1 MPKYFKLLE
10 THQSPVET
18 KPVDI
23 PASVERAIKIN
34 FGVPITGYL
43 CCALFDHG
51 INCLVGIVF
60 RESRGRFEDGATIRT
75 STLIRKAEHGDYM
88 LFETIGGSRYVI
100 CDWAQEGGSP
110 RFAGVLH

>member
-1 MPKYFKLLE
+1 MPRYFKLLE

-18 KPVDI
+18 KPADI
-23 PASVERAIKIN
+23 PASVERAIKVN
-34 FGVPITGYL
+34 FGEPITGYL
-43 CCALFDHG
+43 CCALFDHD

-60 RESRGRFEDGATIRT
+60 RESRGRFDDGATIRT
-75 STLIRKAEHGDYM
+75 STLIRSAEHGDYM

-110 RFAGVLH
+110 RFSGVLH